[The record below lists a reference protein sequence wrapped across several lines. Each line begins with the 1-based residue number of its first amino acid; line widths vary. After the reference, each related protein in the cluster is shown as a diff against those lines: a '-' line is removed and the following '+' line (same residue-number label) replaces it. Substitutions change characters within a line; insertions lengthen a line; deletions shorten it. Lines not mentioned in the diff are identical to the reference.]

1 MTGIQGPSGPPGIV
15 IIEELFKTTLK
26 GETGD
31 RGSPGGHGE
40 WGPPGPPGVDG
51 EQGPK
56 GLKGIKVSI
65 EIVPTFFYC
74 VSFKVVH
81 LPKPAI

>member
-1 MTGIQGPSGPPGIV
+1 MTGIQGPPGSPGIV
-15 IIEELFKTTLK
+15 IIEEQSKTTLK

-40 WGPPGPPGVDG
+40 WGPPGPPGVEG
-51 EQGPK
+51 EQGSK

-65 EIVPTFFYC
+65 DIVLTFIYC
-74 VSFKVVH
+74 LCSNVDS
-81 LPKPAI
+81 AAT